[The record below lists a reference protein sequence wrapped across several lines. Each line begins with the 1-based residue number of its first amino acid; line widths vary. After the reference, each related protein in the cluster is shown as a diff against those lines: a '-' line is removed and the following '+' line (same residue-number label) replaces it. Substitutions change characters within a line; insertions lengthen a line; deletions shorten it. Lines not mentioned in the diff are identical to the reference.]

1 MKRSTER
8 ILTTHTGSLPRPPDL
23 LAMAA
28 AIERGSGDMAAFEA
42 RTPSAVAEIV
52 RRQVEAGVDVV
63 NDGEQS
69 KPSYATYVR
78 DRLTGFE
85 EGGTTEQMMMV
96 QADMADFPE
105 YRQRYS
111 ARRAD
116 AGAILRRPSCT
127 GAVSYKDRNA
137 VDKDINNL
145 KAAMAQSK
153 PTEAFMSAASPGVIS
168 YFLQNRYYKT
178 HEAYVSALADAMKT
192 EYNAIHQAGFV
203 LQVDCP
209 DLAMGRHIQF
219 ANASVAEFRKNIEMH
234 IDALNHAL
242 ADIPPDRVR
251 IHLCWG
257 NYEGPHHR
265 DIPLRDIVDIA
276 FKARAMG
283 VSYEAAN
290 PRHEHEWAVFKNV
303 KLPDGKLL
311 IPGVIDS
318 TNNFIEHPEL
328 IAQRICNVAN
338 LVGRENVLAG
348 SDCGFATSATF
359 SAVDPKIVWA
369 KFQSMAEGARIAS
382 KELW

>member
-1 MKRSTER
+1 
-8 ILTTHTGSLPRPPDL
+8 
-23 LAMAA
+23 
-28 AIERGSGDMAAFEA
+28 
-42 RTPSAVAEIV
+42 
-52 RRQVEAGVDVV
+52 
-63 NDGEQS
+63 
-69 KPSYATYVR
+69 
-78 DRLTGFE
+78 
-85 EGGTTEQMMMV
+85 
-96 QADMADFPE
+96 
-105 YRQRYS
+105 
-111 ARRAD
+111 
-116 AGAILRRPSCT
+116 
-127 GAVSYKDRNA
+127 
-137 VDKDINNL
+137 
-145 KAAMAQSK
+145 
-153 PTEAFMSAASPGVIS
+153 
-168 YFLQNRYYKT
+168 
-178 HEAYVSALADAMKT
+178 
-192 EYNAIHQAGFV
+192 
-203 LQVDCP
+203 
-209 DLAMGRHIQF
+209 
-219 ANASVAEFRKNIEMH
+219 
-234 IDALNHAL
+234 
-242 ADIPPDRVR
+242 VR

-328 IAQRICNVAN
+328 IAQRIGNVAN